1 MRTSKYLK
9 KRTLRQILII
19 SFILAIPSVFGDV
32 ITLHQGWQ
40 VQSSKG
46 LEQQGDYWSTV
57 GKSTDGWYKTQVPN
71 TVLAILEDAGVYP
84 NLYYGTNL
92 KNVPG
97 YQDGLWLIMPKDSP
111 FRDPW
116 WYRTE
121 FDVPEEWKGKECT
134 LHLDGINY
142 EAEVWLN
149 GKKIADSSEVK
160 GMFRR
165 FEFLVTN
172 DLHYGARNALAL
184 KISPPGL
191 LPEKDYDT
199 KQIEATTGW
208 DDHNPQP
215 PDLNMGIWQAVYIK
229 NQGAVALRHPYVET
243 KLSLPTLDSAD
254 LTVSVWATNLT
265 TYEVE
270 TTVRGQIEDRVFEQK
285 VQLKPGEKREIIF
298 TPHDYPILH
307 ITSPRIWWPAPLGE
321 QNLYQLSLQAI
332 INDQCSDIAQT
343 RFGIRDVYTELNNED
358 WRTYYVNG
366 EKILIRGGAW
376 MTSDM
381 LLRLTR
387 TRYEALI
394 RFARE
399 AGLNML
405 RSEGFSIRETDLFY
419 DLCDEYGVMVTQQIF
434 GRTILDED
442 LAIRCVEDMMLR
454 IRSHPSLV
462 HFLGHDETFPS
473 DKLDT
478 AYKDFIEKHRL
489 HRTYQPHSGTFVT
502 TTRRS
507 TGGTRTGT
515 RELWTYASPSHYYL
529 RTHDG
534 AWGFAQSGGI
544 GGIIAS
550 PTSIKEMLPPD
561 QLWPALDTEAWS
573 FHTVIQG
580 GTYFY
585 AIREAMNRCYGQADN
600 LEDFSKK
607 VETMNYNSARGMFEA
622 YARNKYS
629 ATGITTWKYDVAW
642 PATLTWHY
650 VDWYLRPTS
659 AYYGAKKAC
668 EPLHVLFAYDDECV
682 WLVNSY
688 RKKFSNLKVL
698 AEAFYLNGEIFW
710 SRDKSAVEVA
720 EDGKTKVMEV
730 DISKEQRSPM
740 FFLRLQ
746 LFDENNQLISRNTY
760 WLSDKPDIPGDTGH
774 NLKGIFYTRPKSVA
788 DFTKLNELTPT
799 QIRLKGQEALKTNN
813 ERLFNVQIK
822 NEGDTIAFMIIPELY
837 LPDKP
842 GYELPR
848 VYWSEGGI
856 VLRPDE
862 EVVIQA
868 KVPLDVVSE
877 NIQPIFGARG
887 WNVTLAQ

>member
-1 MRTSKYLK
+1 M
-9 KRTLRQILII
+9 
-19 SFILAIPSVFGDV
+19 FGDV

>member
-9 KRTLRQILII
+9 KRILRQILII

>member
-1 MRTSKYLK
+1 
-9 KRTLRQILII
+9 
-19 SFILAIPSVFGDV
+19 
-32 ITLHQGWQ
+32 
-40 VQSSKG
+40 
-46 LEQQGDYWSTV
+46 
-57 GKSTDGWYKTQVPN
+57 
-71 TVLAILEDAGVYP
+71 
-84 NLYYGTNL
+84 
-92 KNVPG
+92 
-97 YQDGLWLIMPKDSP
+97 MPKDSP

>member
-172 DLHYGARNALAL
+172 DLNYGARNALAL